1 MNRVL
6 NEETGNSNRMVNT
19 DDHPTM
25 CLQLR
30 RRSLRLAPILP
41 VGAMA
46 VVLSLATAFGPAQ
59 LMAADGTPGDSA
71 PAASPATA
79 EQDKPDSQL
88 PYGYTPPSVIP
99 PGASSDEEWIV
110 QFGDGGKRAT
120 DNARRDFLS
129 AFNRGNF
136 ESAEDRENFEKYIQW
151 RLSQFTLRKYLTA
164 NPQQQQ
170 IGSMRSKWLRD
181 VDRARK
187 AGPTIFQAYVD
198 TLVRE
203 TPKLF
208 KYHMVARLNAAVLL
222 AELNETP
229 AEGNKPAVPLLAV
242 TEPLLD
248 FLGQQNQLGVVRVPA
263 VRGLARVI
271 RDGQPPEKIRDDIIT
286 AFVNELQNGDPQN
299 DALATTIAEELGRLG
314 IVNGSDRT
322 PIVVNALTKTLAD
335 KKRGYRSRSEA
346 AAALGRLSLDNT
358 INVRLIAFEIAALAQ
373 EMATAFEKEAVEAQ
387 KNELNPNYVAWKK
400 PFFNLYTAFK
410 GDKRVNIER
419 GHGLSNKDGLNG
431 ATKQT
436 VNAAY
441 GQVLP
446 LILSI
451 LVEKPIEPKDQDAI
465 LQWLEANK
473 PPSRK
478 VHDSFKEIISDDQ
491 SQAPGTLSSATASN
505 TEANN

>member
-6 NEETGNSNRMVNT
+6 NEETGISNRMVNR
-19 DDHPTM
+19 DDQPTM

-30 RRSLRLAPILP
+30 RRSRLLAPILS
-41 VGAMA
+41 VAAMA
-46 VVLSLATAFGPAQ
+46 VVMPIAAAFGPTQ
-59 LMAADGTPGDSA
+59 LMAADGTPADSA
-71 PAASPATA
+71 PAESPATA
-79 EQDKPDSQL
+79 EQEKPDSQL
-88 PYGYTPPSVIP
+88 PYGYKPPAVLP

-129 AFNRGNF
+129 VFNRGNF
-136 ESAEDRENFEKYIQW
+136 ESAEDRENFDKYVQW

-164 NPQQQQ
+164 NAQQQQ
-170 IGSMRSKWLRD
+170 IGAMRSKWLRD

-187 AGPTIFQAYVD
+187 ASPTIFQAYVD

-229 AEGNKPAVPLLAV
+229 EENNKPAVPLLAV

-248 FLGQQNQLGVVRVPA
+248 FLGQENQLGVVRVPA

-271 RDGQPPEKIRDDIIT
+271 RDGQPPEKLRDDIIT
-286 AFVNELQNGDPQN
+286 AFVNELQNGDPKN
-299 DALATTIAEELGRLG
+299 DELATTIAEELGRLG
-314 IVNGSDRT
+314 IINGSDRT
-322 PIVVNALTKTLAD
+322 PVVVNALTKALAD

-373 EMATAFEKEAVEAQ
+373 EMADAFQKEAANAV
-387 KNELNPNYVAWKK
+387 KNEQKPDYVAWKK
-400 PFFNLYTAFK
+400 SFYNLYLAFK
-410 GDKRVNIER
+410 GDTRANIER

-431 ATKQT
+431 AIKQT
-436 VNAAY
+436 VNSAY

-451 LVEKPIEPKDQDAI
+451 LVEKPIDSKDQDAI
-465 LQWLEANK
+465 LQWIQANT
-473 PPSRK
+473 PQSRK
-478 VHDSFKEIISDDQ
+478 VHDSFQEIISDDQ
-491 SQAPGTLSSATASN
+491 SRAPGTISSATASN
-505 TEANN
+505 TDANN